1 MKLKLKKDINSRFR
15 NMGRSHLNSFLISRK
30 NYEIDL
36 VDINITIIK
45 QKYFTNIFGKKL
57 IITKLFLVKKIM
69 ILQ

>member
-1 MKLKLKKDINSRFR
+1 
-15 NMGRSHLNSFLISRK
+15 MGRSHLNSFLISRK

-57 IITKLFLVKKIM
+57 IITKLFLVKK
-69 ILQ
+69 L